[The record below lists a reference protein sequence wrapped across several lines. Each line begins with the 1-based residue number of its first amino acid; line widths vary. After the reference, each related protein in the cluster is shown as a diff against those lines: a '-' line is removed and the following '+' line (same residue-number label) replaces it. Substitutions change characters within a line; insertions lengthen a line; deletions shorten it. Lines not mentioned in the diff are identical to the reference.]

1 MAKII
6 LESVGFC
13 GSTSISKFIENSSD
27 SFVSHGTQNFII
39 QGGLGRQNLP
49 VEAFL
54 EQMDQNSE
62 FFSNCVAVHCLY
74 QPADIA
80 NAVKNRDI
88 RFYGLARRNLK
99 KQIFSCFTWA
109 IFNLLSGRSDLA
121 KIFAETYQNNA
132 AILNRMGIGSNLTSI
147 MMWWAAT
154 RVCQYNFAL
163 SDFVENFVFLEEF
176 LENGKQKLLD
186 LGINVS
192 PDADAQMPTTNS
204 HKTRLEDSPVLEKAD
219 DYLEIILDNLVL
231 KMQQKSYKAG
241 DIQLRL
247 EKLAA

>member
-1 MAKII
+1 
-6 LESVGFC
+6 
-13 GSTSISKFIENSSD
+13 
-27 SFVSHGTQNFII
+27 
-39 QGGLGRQNLP
+39 
-49 VEAFL
+49 
-54 EQMDQNSE
+54 
-62 FFSNCVAVHCLY
+62 
-74 QPADIA
+74 
-80 NAVKNRDI
+80 
-88 RFYGLARRNLK
+88 
-99 KQIFSCFTWA
+99 
-109 IFNLLSGRSDLA
+109 
-121 KIFAETYQNNA
+121 
-132 AILNRMGIGSNLTSI
+132 
-147 MMWWAAT
+147 MWWAAT

-204 HKTRLEDSPVLEKAD
+204 HKSRLEDSLVLEKAD

-231 KMQQKSYKAG
+231 KMQQKSYKVG